1 MEPKNGGLEDDV
13 HFQLGDFRFNDVF
26 SRGLAKKKLVSISEL
41 SELSSV
47 TVSRFQER
55 RKRRARQGN
64 MKQIWSTGHTQ
75 DFDPVLQVIGS
86 WNHWNHENSRV

>member
-1 MEPKNGGLEDDV
+1 MMFISNWAILGSMPLI
-13 HFQLGDFRFNDVF
+13 FQGF
-26 SRGLAKKKLVSISEL
+26 SLAKKKLVSISEL

-75 DFDPVLQVIGS
+75 DFDPVFQVIGS
-86 WNHWNHENSRV
+86 WNHENSRV